1 MFDQNKLNDMNKAL
15 QETIDLIQESK
26 ILNSKRRSAEE
37 SLSSLKYQLEGLKKQ
52 LMKEEKDVEKLQTLS
67 FSNLLHS
74 LINDKDEKLTAEQKE
89 VLIVKAQIDN
99 LEYEINTTEGLIN
112 ELNKK
117 LNNIGDIQS
126 RYETLFEDKKAYIE
140 AEMPD
145 KWQEIDR
152 HTKKKYQYMQMQK
165 EVREALAAGKT
176 VMNSV
181 ESIKDSLDSAAG
193 WGVYDMIGGGMIST
207 MIKRDHM
214 DQAQSKINHLQYDL
228 KNFNRELQDVK
239 SSLNIDLQIGNFLGF
254 ADWFFDGF
262 FVDMM
267 VQSKINDALNQ
278 INSVKSKVQVIISN
292 LQKEENTLIR
302 NMNEEDELIKDIIKQ
317 I

>member
-37 SLSSLKYQLEGLKKQ
+37 SLSSLKYQLEGLNKQ

-99 LEYEINTTEGLIN
+99 LEYEINATEGQIN

-152 HTKKKYQYMQMQK
+152 HTKKKYQFMQMQK

-214 DQAQSKINHLQYDL
+214 DQAQNKINHLQYDL